1 MGAAG
6 GAARGRQRR
15 MKFLPLPMFWR
26 IFLALL
32 VMTISALVLI
42 AATFGDYQARV
53 AAQTLAPTWAAAI
66 RAEASSPEAASREHD
81 VRVRTRAWSGA
92 PPARAYSI
100 ENDGRT
106 RALTDALLQ
115 SGISVIDVRLDDTT
129 AMPVTWL
136 FVQPPEGPARWV
148 GLAGG
153 LQPPR
158 FRARAWL
165 VIGTLLLVITIA
177 AWFTSRWVAR
187 PMARLA
193 RQVDAIARGEVPADT
208 VRGAREIERLGT
220 ALATMARQRAA
231 FDSERRVMLMGVSH
245 DLRSPL
251 TRIRVAA
258 ELLDQQAPLRE
269 LIARNVEQADAIIES
284 FLSYVRTDVE
294 RIDEE
299 VDLSA
304 VAMSAARLVDLPADA
319 VAVSPGVRVRGNVTL
334 LQRLVGNL
342 IDNAQKHGAPPV
354 RVAVRAERARRVAS
368 FSVEDHGVG
377 LVDVRRMLQPF
388 ERGDASRAQGGA
400 GLGLAI
406 VARIVERHGGTLQIG
421 QADGSGTRV
430 VVELPLLGD

>member
-1 MGAAG
+1 
-6 GAARGRQRR
+6 

-53 AAQTLAPTWAAAI
+53 AALTIAPTWASAI
-66 RAEASSPEAASREHD
+66 RNEATSSSPSSSPREFD
-81 VRVRTRAWSGA
+81 ARVRMRVWSGT
-92 PPARAYSI
+92 PPAQAYSI
-100 ENDGRT
+100 ATDGRT

-115 SGISVIDVRLDDTT
+115 SGISVIDTRLDDTT

-136 FVQPPEGPARWV
+136 FVQPADGPARWV

-153 LQPPR
+153 LQPPA
-158 FRARAWL
+158 FRTRAWL
-165 VIGTLLLVITIA
+165 VVGTLLLVITIA

-193 RQVDAIARGEVPADT
+193 LQVDGIARGEMPTDT

-220 ALATMARQRAA
+220 ALTTMARQRAA
-231 FDSERRVMLMGVSH
+231 FDDERRVMLMGVSH

-294 RIDEE
+294 RIDDT

-304 VAMSAARLVDLPADA
+304 VVTSAARLAELPEDA
-319 VAVSPGVRVRGNVTL
+319 VTVARGVHVRGNVTL
-334 LQRLVGNL
+334 LQRLVANL
-342 IDNAQKHGAPPV
+342 VDNALTHGAPPV
-354 RVAVRAERARRVAS
+354 RVGLASDRRRHIALLT
-368 FSVEDHGVG
+368 VEDRGPG
-377 LVDVRRMLQPF
+377 LVDTRRMLQPF
-388 ERGDASRAQGGA
+388 ERGDASRARGGA

-406 VARIVERHGGTLQIG
+406 VARIVERHGGTLHIG
-421 QADGSGTRV
+421 EAPERGTRV
-430 VVELPLLGD
+430 SVELPLLA